1 MREEL
6 RKKNE
11 LLRKQNAAEKASK
24 AQAEELMKKRERLK
38 LENALLD
45 VLNGVLDEIL
55 DECEGPS
62 RI

>member
-11 LLRKQNAAEKASK
+11 WLRKQKAAEKSLE
-24 AQAEELMKKRERLK
+24 AQADELMKKRERLK
-38 LENALLD
+38 LENALLE
-45 VLNGVLDEIL
+45 VLNGVLDEVL
-55 DECEGPS
+55 DECEDPP

>member
-1 MREEL
+1 M
-6 RKKNE
+6 
-11 LLRKQNAAEKASK
+11 K
-24 AQAEELMKKRERLK
+24 AQADELMKKRERLK